1 MTATTVRWAI
11 AGTGGIAD
19 SFTRDL
25 ALVPGAEV
33 VAVGSRS
40 TDTAA
45 AFAATHGIA
54 RAHGSYEALAADD
67 EVDVVYVASPHTSHL
82 AHTLLF
88 LRAGRHV
95 LCEKPLGLSAGEVQ
109 QMIDAARAA
118 DRFLLEAIW
127 SRFLPAY
134 GELRAL
140 LAQGVI
146 GEPRMVEAE
155 FGFVMGF
162 DPAHRLFD
170 PKLGGGAT
178 LDLGIYPIQL
188 GHLVFGAPDEVVAT
202 GHLGSTGVDEH
213 VAAVLR
219 HPGGGITVAKASL
232 TTSLRCGATISGTL
246 GTIELPPFMH
256 RPTSLVVRNL
266 DGVRTIEAP
275 IEGVGL
281 HHEALEV
288 QRCLAAEE
296 RESPLL
302 TNAESLAIAG
312 TLDSVRAALGV
323 RYPGEFSGE

>member
-1 MTATTVRWAI
+1 MTRAWRWGI

-33 VAVGSRS
+33 AAVGSR
-40 TDTAA
+40 TLDRAA
-45 AFAATHGIA
+45 AFAATHGIG
-54 RAHGSYEALAADD
+54 RAHGSYEELAADD
-67 EVDVVYVASPHTSHL
+67 EVDVVYVAGPHTTHRDLTLQFL
-82 AHTLLF
+82 A
-88 LRAGRHV
+88 AGRHV
-95 LCEKPLGLSAGEVQ
+95 VCEKPLGLSAAEVQ
-109 QMIDAARAA
+109 EMIDAARAA
-118 DRFLLEAIW
+118 DRFLLEALW

-134 GELRAL
+134 TELRAL

-155 FGFVMGF
+155 FGFVLPF

-170 PKLGGGAT
+170 PGLGGGAT

-188 GHLVFGAPDEVVAT
+188 GHLVFGPPDEVAAT
-202 GHLGSTGVDEH
+202 GHLSATGVDEH

-232 TTSLRCGATISGTL
+232 TASLRCSATVSGTL

-256 RPTSLVVRNL
+256 RPESLVVRNP
-266 DGVRTIEAP
+266 DGERTVAAP
-275 IEGVGL
+275 ITGVGL

-288 QRCLAAEE
+288 HRCLAAGE
-296 RESPLL
+296 RESPLHPL
-302 TNAESLAIAG
+302 ADSLALAT
-312 TLDSVRAALGV
+312 TLDAVRAALGV
-323 RYPGEFSGE
+323 RYAGE